1 MNQDMYVEWLVKRK
15 EPAYAWPARIGLAI
29 LCLISL
35 FFALM
40 VVWGILLGCRRRGHV
55 FPVADAERGV

>member
-15 EPAYAWPARIGLAI
+15 EPAYAWPARIGLAV

-40 VVWGILLGCRRRGHV
+40 VVWGILLFFAACVGRFVLH
-55 FPVADAERGV
+55 